1 MATTKNITHVGP
13 NGRGDDEAKA
23 QRDFAQALI
32 DAAKAKQA
40 ELDAKKKEG
49 KK

>member
-1 MATTKNITHVGP
+1 MSSTKITHVGP

-40 ELDAKKKEG
+40 EMDAKKEKG

>member
-1 MATTKNITHVGP
+1 MAKQILHVGP
-13 NGRGDDEAKA
+13 KGRGDDEAKA

-40 ELDAKKKEG
+40 ELDAAKKAG

>member
-1 MATTKNITHVGP
+1 MAKQILHVGP

-32 DAAKAKQA
+32 DAAEAKKR
-40 ELDAKKKEG
+40 EMEDAKKAGG